1 MPVVLF
7 FRKSPNSRP
16 SSPVPP
22 QGVGVAQG
30 GACSPLK
37 RGGARERAQFSP
49 EAAGRRRELRLADFA
64 TPQEYISLSLRR
76 C

>member
-7 FRKSPNSRP
+7 FRKTSSAYP
-16 SSPVPP
+16 SSLVPP
-22 QGVGVAQG
+22 QGVEVAQG

-37 RGGARERAQFSP
+37 GGGARKRAQFSP
-49 EAAGRRRELRLADFA
+49 EAAGRRRERSLADFA
-64 TPQEYISLSLRR
+64 TPQAYISFSFSR